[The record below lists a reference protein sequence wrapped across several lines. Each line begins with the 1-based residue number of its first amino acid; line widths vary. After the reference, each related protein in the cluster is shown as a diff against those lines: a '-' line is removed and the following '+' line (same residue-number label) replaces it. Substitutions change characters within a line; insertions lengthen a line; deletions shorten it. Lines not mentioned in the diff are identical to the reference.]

1 VGPAARRAVDIR
13 KAKSPGAGS
22 PPQTEGDRGA
32 EDRLAEIEADV
43 VGALEIGPG
52 GLYQIW
58 RAPCRYCWGTGHLY
72 QWKTRREY
80 QDALETALMRR
91 APRPH
96 ADGGFGYRSD
106 GSPNLE
112 CPECCGLGEDRVRLC
127 DLAQTPRAA
136 RTLLSQR
143 ELAERIGLSQNAL
156 WRRLKRLEAGGL
168 ILGSKAQV
176 NLAAMGYDLTVF
188 VMVQTRNHSME
199 WAKVFRDHVAAIPE
213 VVEMHRIGGEWDYM
227 LKIVTRGIAGYDSV
241 YQRLTTG
248 AELERVTGYFSMET
262 MLENRLPNLLDMG

>member
-1 VGPAARRAVDIR
+1 MNADRIDRRI
-13 KAKSPGAGS
+13 
-22 PPQTEGDRGA
+22 
-32 EDRLAEIEADV
+32 LC
-43 VGALEIGPG
+43 AL
-52 GLYQIW
+52 
-58 RAPCRYCWGTGHLY
+58 HD
-72 QWKTRREY
+72 
-80 QDALETALMRR
+80 DA
-91 APRPH
+91 
-96 ADGGFGYRSD
+96 S
-106 GSPNLE
+106 
-112 CPECCGLGEDRVRLC
+112 
-127 DLAQTPRAA
+127 
-136 RTLLSQR
+136 LSQR

-156 WRRLKRLEAGGL
+156 WRRLKRLEADGL

-199 WAKVFRDHVAAIPE
+199 WAKLFRDHVAAIPE

-227 LKIVTRGIAGYDSV
+227 LKIVTRGMAGYDSV